1 MWSWVQRVLPQP
13 PGTTQKTKMEEE
25 EEGAEPEPEA
35 ELEPEPA
42 PKTAP
47 KEAELGDESLPPE
60 EPFEGEEV
68 ATAEPGP
75 QETQEAAPTPPT
87 SLQAQVAVVPEVN
100 STPSGWVL
108 TWLKKGMEKVV
119 PQPVLSSGPAQTTAA
134 GLEGPTQA
142 GAQIPGQRSNGSSDG
157 LDVAPGAQ
165 DTGPGPWLLR
175 WLEQNLEKVLPQP
188 PQSSKDW
195 GDEPAD
201 AALGPDS
208 CSACCL
214 EPPGPPLEREPMLQA
229 PESPN
234 MPTAGPLEPK
244 EEPTSEPQATF
255 HASSLP
261 PAGDPAR
268 LMAWL
273 RHRLEMALPQ
283 PVLHGKAGEPDSPV
297 ACDVQTVCILPG
309 GQEEPDL
316 VLEEVDPHWEED
328 EYQDQGTSPQGSEAA
343 PAYEEENEAMEEMPR
358 WEPEKALE
366 QMIIWKDN
374 RELPQIQEE
383 REDEEEDGE
392 EEEEEEE
399 EEPKRP
405 HGYLFASSD
414 GELMTS

>member
-13 PGTTQKTKMEEE
+13 PGTPQKTKMEEE

-68 ATAEPGP
+68 AAAEPGP
-75 QETQEAAPTPPT
+75 QGKSPAAGRSMF
-87 SLQAQVAVVPEVN
+87 SLRAGRPISQMKKL
-100 STPSGWVL
+100 SGWVL

-134 GLEGPTQA
+134 GLEGCFTDPC
-142 GAQIPGQRSNGSSDG
+142 PLCR
-157 LDVAPGAQ
+157 
-165 DTGPGPWLLR
+165 PGPWLLR

-188 PQSSKDW
+188 PQSSKAW

-201 AALGPDS
+201 AALGP
-208 CSACCL
+208 

-283 PVLHGKAGEPDSPV
+283 PVLHGKAGEQEPDSPV
-297 ACDVQTVCILPG
+297 ACDVQTSVAAAG
-309 GQEEPDL
+309 GL
-316 VLEEVDPHWEED
+316 
-328 EYQDQGTSPQGSEAA
+328 
-343 PAYEEENEAMEEMPR
+343 
-358 WEPEKALE
+358 
-366 QMIIWKDN
+366 
-374 RELPQIQEE
+374 
-383 REDEEEDGE
+383 
-392 EEEEEEE
+392 
-399 EEPKRP
+399 
-405 HGYLFASSD
+405 
-414 GELMTS
+414 